1 LNGKKDEMTITTGN
15 PNEGS
20 AIAMFRRSLRDFA
33 LSAVLVALIV
43 FFSVSSPYFFTAA
56 NLSNLLLSMS
66 VIGTMAAV
74 GTLVIVGRG
83 IDLSLGSMCALAG
96 MVTALLI
103 EDYHWPWAVGIAG
116 GLFAGAVCG
125 AANGAVVAAIGINPI
140 ITTIGTLSIFR
151 GLAFVLRD
159 GQPILIQSEAVLYFG
174 AGRYWGLPLSVWLLA
189 AIFVI
194 MNFVAR
200 STRVGRSIYAIGASP
215 RAALVAGLNVLWLR
229 FWLFVASG
237 VSAALAGILMIG
249 QAGSATPS
257 AATGYE
263 LWVIT
268 AILLGGTSLAG
279 GQGSVVRTALGVLI
293 IGVLNNGMVLLSVPT
308 FYQIIANGMLLLMA
322 VIIDQLQKGRNDLLT
337 EV

>member
-1 LNGKKDEMTITTGN
+1 MN
-15 PNEGS
+15 PPTSKPHDGAAS
-20 AIAMFRRSLRDFA
+20 SILRHSLRDFA
-33 LSAVLVALIV
+33 LSAVLVALIIV
-43 FFSVSSPYFFTAA
+43 FSLSSPYFFTTA
-56 NLSNLLLSMS
+56 NISNLLLSMS

-83 IDLSLGSMCALAG
+83 IDLSLGSICALTG

-103 EDYHWPWAVGIAG
+103 EDLHWPWAAGIAG
-116 GLFAGAVCG
+116 GLFAGALCG
-125 AANGAVVAAIGINPI
+125 AINGAVVAGIGINPI
-140 ITTIGTLSIFR
+140 ITTIGTLSVFR
-151 GLAFVLRD
+151 GFAFVLRD
-159 GQPILIQSEAVLYFG
+159 GQPILIQSDAVLYFG
-174 AGRYWGLPLSVWLLA
+174 AGRLFGLPLSVWLLG
-189 AIFVI
+189 AIFVA

-200 STRVGRSIYAIGASP
+200 STRIGRSVYAIGASP

-229 FWLFVASG
+229 FLLFVGSG

-257 AATGYE
+257 AAAGYE

-268 AILLGGTSLAG
+268 AILLGGTSLSG

-322 VIIDQLQKGRNDLLT
+322 VIIDQLQKGRSDLLT